1 MNVNQQLG
9 ARTAMNHP
17 ETATVLRSI
26 SDMVS
31 TETNP
36 RRKSRLEQLIYATA
50 SAWPH
55 YPIAHAAQAAVQLAR
70 PMRVFELQSFEG
82 VKHAL
87 HHIDLRPALEW
98 DIMGFPES
106 PDTLPILLSDLRDPL
121 TPPLLCHLNPRHAPL
136 TDPHIDASRRRRGPF
151 HATPSYAGF
160 HPSFTDDTARML
172 GNIAKIGAVATWE
185 KTLVDAASWAEL
197 PHPPVIVGDTPPST
211 VTPDNAWY
219 QFRVGKHLGRD
230 AFAEIV
236 MCLGHVFCHHVP
248 QVWSTTCASQDADP
262 TTMLIKAEAAGALA
276 IARVGG
282 PTRRGGSFFGDALL
296 KEGTP
301 LPAGFRLDVVLH
313 AASEIEDLLRGDTTA
328 VVSGA
333 WSVEDRRGY

>member
-9 ARTAMNHP
+9 ARTVMNHP

-106 PDTLPILLSDLRDPL
+106 PDTLPILLSDLRDP
-121 TPPLLCHLNPRHAPL
+121 P
-136 TDPHIDASRRRRGPF
+136 
-151 HATPSYAGF
+151 YA
-160 HPSFTDDTARML
+160 
-172 GNIAKIGAVATWE
+172 
-185 KTLVDAASWAEL
+185 
-197 PHPPVIVGDTPPST
+197 
-211 VTPDNAWY
+211 
-219 QFRVGKHLGRD
+219 
-230 AFAEIV
+230 
-236 MCLGHVFCHHVP
+236 
-248 QVWSTTCASQDADP
+248 
-262 TTMLIKAEAAGALA
+262 
-276 IARVGG
+276 
-282 PTRRGGSFFGDALL
+282 
-296 KEGTP
+296 
-301 LPAGFRLDVVLH
+301 
-313 AASEIEDLLRGDTTA
+313 TTA
-328 VVSGA
+328 VPPQSTPRSA
-333 WSVEDRRGY
+333 HRSTH